1 MAYIKWKPI
10 KVHLDKAFE
19 YIMNDLKT
27 DQGELVTTFLCSKNP
42 KEAKKE
48 FLLDNKFNL
57 KKNILAHHLIQ
68 SFDPKDKNITPEK
81 AHKIGIE
88 LCNKIFKGDRR
99 YIISTHIDRGHIHN
113 HIIFNS
119 CSIRKYEKKFNNS
132 IKNLYKVREISDEI
146 CIKENVKILDVTK
159 KGSNKSYYEY
169 IMNLKNISWKQHIK
183 LHLNDCLEYCK
194 NFDELKNELKI
205 RNWKIE
211 KLEDNYI
218 FTNLKNNKKVKSLKL
233 GEKYKVESIEKILEK
248 NKIKKLDEE
257 LSSFQ
262 EIKEHS
268 KNKNI
273 DRYVIENNL
282 IQIGKIEKF
291 LKEENLS
298 AKSYINK
305 FLKEEKNL
313 KQIEEK
319 ISKLVE
325 EKGNLNLL
333 LSTKFD
339 YNVVEKISKVNNELR
354 ILQKDESDLITKIIH
369 QEQIKNNILK
379 IYDLE
384 KYYLEEKNKI
394 EKTKE
399 NKKYTL

>member
-19 YIMNDLKT
+19 YITNDLKT
-27 DQGELVTTFLCSKNP
+27 EKGELVTSFLCSKNP
-42 KEAKKE
+42 KEAKRD
-48 FLLDNKFNL
+48 FFIDNKFNL
-57 KKNILAHHLIQ
+57 KNNVLAHHLIQ
-68 SFDPKDKNITPEK
+68 SFDPKDENITPEK

-99 YIISTHIDRGHIHN
+99 YIISTHIDREHIHN

-119 CSIRKYEKKFNNS
+119 CSIKKYEKKFNNS

-146 CIKENVKILDVTK
+146 CIKENVKIINSKTK
-159 KGSNKSYYEY
+159 GANKSYYEY

-194 NFDELKNELKI
+194 NFDELEKELKI

-233 GEKYKVESIEKILEK
+233 GEKYKVNSIEKILEK
-248 NKIKKLDEE
+248 NKILKLDEE
-257 LSSFQ
+257 LTSFQ

-273 DRYVIENNL
+273 DKYVVENNL
-282 IQIGKIEKF
+282 IQIGKIENF
-291 LKEENLS
+291 LKEEKIS
-298 AKSYINK
+298 AKSYITK
-305 FLKEEKNL
+305 ILKEEKNL
-313 KQIEEK
+313 KDLEEK
-319 ISKLVE
+319 ISKLVN
-325 EKGNLNLL
+325 EKGKLNLI
-333 LSTKFD
+333 LSNKFD
-339 YNVVEKISKVNNELR
+339 YKVVEKISELNNELK
-354 ILQKDESDLITKIIH
+354 ILQKDESELLTKIIH

-384 KYYLEEKNKI
+384 KYYLEEKNKLI
-394 EKTKE
+394 KSKKT
-399 NKKYTL
+399 KKYTL